1 MMFDV
6 KFLYAHTSTI
16 PVNSDCTKTLR
27 KITDSTTGSGLLTS
41 IEEVLGVKVPDIK
54 VDYSK
59 WGVEEYSEAQKEYIC
74 NDVVY
79 LNELYEH
86 LATSMKPYEWPI
98 YKTAWEAINNKIIL
112 DVGGYEDLL
121 DHKQD
126 PPNVASEKRQWFLNR
141 FN

>member
-98 YKTAWEAINNKIIL
+98 YKTALEAINNKIIL